1 MRLLACLVILLLAAL
16 PAAAA
21 PLTIR
26 VGYAGP
32 APGGT
37 RYVPGLAG
45 IVAAERYIER
55 EIAGDPDLA
64 VEWVFFKGAG
74 PAVNEALAGGQL
86 DFAFMGDLP
95 SLSGRAAGLD
105 TRIVMATNAR
115 DALYLVT
122 TPASSIKGL
131 SDLKGRKVAQFRGT
145 STHLASEGA
154 LQRAGLTSRDLQV
167 YALDDASALA
177 ALAAGDVE
185 AVLGKALFLTLVERG
200 QARVAWSSKGD
211 PRAGPSNHL
220 IVAGTF
226 ERAHPDLVARVVKA
240 SVRAAAWASDEA
252 NREAVFALWEKSGT
266 PAAVFRA
273 DYDGQR
279 LAERLSPL
287 VDDLLIDT
295 YREKAARA
303 RDLSL
308 VRRAVDVT
316 GWFEPIYVDA
326 AIRDLGLAGT
336 WTRYGADGRPLGS

>member
-1 MRLLACLVILLLAAL
+1 MRLLACLALLLLSAL

-154 LQRAGLTSRDLQV
+154 LRRAGLTSRDLQV

-185 AVLGKALFLTLVERG
+185 AVLGKAFVPHPGR
-200 QARVAWSSKGD
+200 ARPGAGRLELEGRSPRRPQQPPARCGRL
-211 PRAGPSNHL
+211 RAGPSRPRRP
-220 IVAGTF
+220 GGQG
-226 ERAHPDLVARVVKA
+226 ERA
-240 SVRAAAWASDEA
+240 
-252 NREAVFALWEKSGT
+252 
-266 PAAVFRA
+266 
-273 DYDGQR
+273 
-279 LAERLSPL
+279 
-287 VDDLLIDT
+287 
-295 YREKAARA
+295 
-303 RDLSL
+303 
-308 VRRAVDVT
+308 RR
-316 GWFEPIYVDA
+316 G
-326 AIRDLGLAGT
+326 LGLQ
-336 WTRYGADGRPLGS
+336 